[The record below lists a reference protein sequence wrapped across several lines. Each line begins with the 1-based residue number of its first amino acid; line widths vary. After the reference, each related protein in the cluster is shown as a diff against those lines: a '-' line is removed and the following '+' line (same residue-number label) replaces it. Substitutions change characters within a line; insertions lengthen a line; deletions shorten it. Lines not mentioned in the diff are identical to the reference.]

1 MQMLMAF
8 THQAWS
14 LSPAAPIRGAFNEV
28 LNRRLSYG
36 AAASSRRLGEQ
47 KHLAGKQAP
56 PSTGVPN
63 HPILAR
69 SMLISQLMEDNV
81 RGSQSRR
88 RRHASAAARGNGAA
102 AFKVQ
107 NSAGVSEV
115 MDQLRGDFGG

>member
-14 LSPAAPIRGAFNEV
+14 LSPAAPIRGGFNEV

-36 AAASSRRLGEQ
+36 AAPSSGRLGEQ

-63 HPILAR
+63 NPILAR

-81 RGSQSRR
+81 RGSQSGRGRR
-88 RRHASAAARGNGAA
+88 GGAAGRGNGPA

-115 MDQLRGDFGG
+115 MDQLRGDFRG

>member
-14 LSPAAPIRGAFNEV
+14 LSPAAPIRGGFNEV

-36 AAASSRRLGEQ
+36 AAPSSGRLGEQ

-63 HPILAR
+63 NPILAR

-81 RGSQSRR
+81 RGSQSG
-88 RRHASAAARGNGAA
+88 RRHASAGGQGNGPA

-107 NSAGVSEV
+107 NSAGVSDV